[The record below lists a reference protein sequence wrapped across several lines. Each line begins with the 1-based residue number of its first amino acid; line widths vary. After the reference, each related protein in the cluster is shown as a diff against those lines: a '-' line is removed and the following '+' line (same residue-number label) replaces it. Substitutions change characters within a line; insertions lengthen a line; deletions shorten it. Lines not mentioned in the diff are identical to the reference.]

1 MTQHKNTTLFPELLQ
16 AVSLMLSIAPLCA
29 TAVPTES
36 PAQSGIAQAA
46 VLSTENVT
54 LQPGQ
59 KVVPPIAQQ
68 ERLESSSPVQTQL
81 LPTGETTIAASN
93 SVETNITTPSEPIAQ
108 NATTSLTQP
117 EQATQTLPIEP
128 ASVTDKAATTPEPTT
143 SEKLLVPN
151 GTALQSQLIP
161 MSNSAGT
168 PWSSYAA
175 VAFLVLGMAATGILV
190 IKLKHGR
197 RLSGGKLEKQMQVIS
212 TLPLSPKR
220 QLLLVKIKDKEIA
233 LASTESGITLLTE
246 IESRT
251 QNLRQLTDDTEG
263 EDTKRK
269 KVQQRVIR
277 EEPSK
282 MIAASAEDSLDDSAM
297 ARSEM
302 LMGALKN
309 LREKSMKNRPLQTAE
324 PIEAENTGESRSATA
339 QVKQEAKHTFPQTT
353 GKAQPT
359 MRQTRAAFPKYLANA
374 FEKEASRPSTQTA
387 SDEAGNVT
395 NLIRERLKDLRP
407 LS

>member
-1 MTQHKNTTLFPELLQ
+1 MTQHKNTTLFPEILQ
-16 AVSLMLSIAPLCA
+16 AFSLMLLIAPLCA

-46 VLSTENVT
+46 VLSTESVN

-68 ERLESSSPVQTQL
+68 EKLESSSPVQTPL

-93 SVETNITTPSEPIAQ
+93 SAETNITTPSEPIAQ

-117 EQATQTLPIEP
+117 EQANQTLPIEP

-143 SEKLLVPN
+143 PEKLLVPN

-175 VAFLVLGMAATGILV
+175 VAFLVLGMAATGLLV

-197 RLSGGKLEKQMQVIS
+197 RLSGRKLEKQMQVIS

-263 EDTKRK
+263 EETKRK

-324 PIEAENTGESRSATA
+324 PIEAENTGDSRSATA